1 VSVSSRREIG
11 LVVVFTDMCDHTEKG
26 IPEFEYGQSY
36 YTLRSIFYDRV
47 PPPTV
52 HMHIR
57 VFDVSR
63 EVPIGD
69 ISASNPKVLPQQK
82 GEAVETDVSEEE
94 REVFDGWLRD
104 LWREKDSM
112 MVRYLETGSFVQE
125 GQKEVVIPVELR
137 SEWEALKPFGF
148 FIPDVVGWARGKLGL

>member
-1 VSVSSRREIG
+1 
-11 LVVVFTDMCDHTEKG
+11 M
-26 IPEFEYGQSY
+26 
-36 YTLRSIFYDRV
+36 RSIFFDRI
-47 PPPTV
+47 PPPAV

-69 ISASNPKVLPQQK
+69 ISASNPNVLPQNR
-82 GEAVETDVSEEE
+82 GRAVETEVPEKEKEAFDV
-94 REVFDGWLRD
+94 WLRD

-112 MVRYLETGSFVQE
+112 MVRYLETGSFAEE
-125 GQKEVVIPVELR
+125 GQKEVVIPVRFR
-137 SEWEALKPFGF
+137 SKWEALTPFGF